1 MPVHFNSFIADRE
14 EQLKTKLFSDIV
26 TKYTEEAD
34 NVFVNDD
41 KTKIHMTSYFK
52 DINTKKNIGKVVIT
66 LIVRKDNIELVDSDI
81 VLLSDKKI
89 KLHFEEKLE
98 QSSEANE
105 YYMVFDLESERHF
118 DIETVNRYCIKEE
131 LEDSDR
137 DAYLSAFPFQLDLYE
152 NEEEM
157 NKALGMGEEVDIPGM
172 GKKVIGMDPK
182 MMSDGRVMT
191 GSNEPCSF
199 IIGQVKDYKDVEIDI
214 ANNII
219 KFKIIDLETGI
230 GNMPVAVHGENFDL
244 SKLKKDVLLGMVADV
259 KADLSE

>member
-1 MPVHFNSFIADRE
+1 M
-14 EQLKTKLFSDIV
+14 
-26 TKYTEEAD
+26 
-34 NVFVNDD
+34 
-41 KTKIHMTSYFK
+41 
-52 DINTKKNIGKVVIT
+52 VIT

-105 YYMVFDLESERHF
+105 YYMVYDLESERHF

-131 LEDSDR
+131 LEESDR

-157 NKALGMGEEVDIPGM
+157 NKALGMGEEVDIPRI

-191 GSNEPCSF
+191 GSNESCSF
-199 IIGQVKDYKDVEIDI
+199 IIGQVKDYKDVEVDI

-230 GNMPVAVHGENFDL
+230 
-244 SKLKKDVLLGMVADV
+244 
-259 KADLSE
+259 

>member
-105 YYMVFDLESERHF
+105 YYMVYDLESERHF
-118 DIETVNRYCIKEE
+118 DIETVNRYCIKEK

-157 NKALGMGEEVDIPGM
+157 NKSVDGLIDNLIYWQKPEF
-172 GKKVIGMDPK
+172 KNYFK
-182 MMSDGRVMT
+182 
-191 GSNEPCSF
+191 NE
-199 IIGQVKDYKDVEIDI
+199 QD
-214 ANNII
+214 
-219 KFKIIDLETGI
+219 
-230 GNMPVAVHGENFDL
+230 
-244 SKLKKDVLLGMVADV
+244 
-259 KADLSE
+259 

>member
-26 TKYTEEAD
+26 TNYTEEAD

-105 YYMVFDLESERHF
+105 YYMVYDLESERHF

-157 NKALGMGEEVDIPGM
+157 NKALGMGEEVDIPRI
-172 GKKVIGMDPK
+172 GKK
-182 MMSDGRVMT
+182 SYRN
-191 GSNEPCSF
+191 GS
-199 IIGQVKDYKDVEIDI
+199 
-214 ANNII
+214 
-219 KFKIIDLETGI
+219 
-230 GNMPVAVHGENFDL
+230 
-244 SKLKKDVLLGMVADV
+244 
-259 KADLSE
+259 